1 MLGESLSHLCIVS
14 AIHFGLLQKKQKQ
27 LHIPCEVSWYFWDS
41 WMVLHSQMPFSTRL
55 ASTANCTST
64 GCSSTLLSL
73 GGCTCS
79 QRKET
84 VLSISLHVRESSSCR
99 AVHAKCRTWLLLHHS
114 EHQSL
119 QPSHYCAPWRSC
131 SCVYPH
137 PCPTGMAADI
147 AKDSSTP
154 LTAG

>member
-1 MLGESLSHLCIVS
+1 MLGESLSHLYIVS

-84 VLSISLHVRESSSCR
+84 VLSISLARQRKQQLQSCAR
-99 AVHAKCRTWLLLHHS
+99 QVQDVAS
-114 EHQSL
+114 
-119 QPSHYCAPWRSC
+119 PAPQWTS
-131 SCVYPH
+131 V
-137 PCPTGMAADI
+137 
-147 AKDSSTP
+147 SSTKS
-154 LTAG
+154 LLCSLEKLFMCISTSLSHRYGRWHSQG